1 MEEHAMR
8 GGRSIISGAFAACL
22 LAVAALLGGPAAA
35 GAPTLRIGVIE
46 GGTVSWE
53 LDVIK
58 RRGLDAAEGL
68 TIEVMPMAGKQ
79 ATDVALLGG
88 AVDAVVTDWLWVA
101 RQRAAGRDFVFV
113 PYSKSVG
120 GLMVAADSPVRSLA
134 DLKGRK
140 IGVAGG
146 PVDKSWLLMR
156 ALAKQRHGFDLATD
170 AEAVFGAA
178 PLVHQQALSGGVDGA
193 LNFWNWLAKL
203 EARGFRTVATVAE
216 ASEAL
221 GLDPETP
228 LLGYVIRGEALAA
241 NPGAADALLRAS
253 RAAKRLLAADDA
265 EWAALRPM
273 MNAADDAEFA
283 ALAAGFRA
291 GIPAEAPVDEAAAAK
306 LWRFLGE
313 IGGPELIGD
322 VTELPPGVFHGPGG

>member
-1 MEEHAMR
+1 MA
-8 GGRSIISGAFAACL
+8 GAFRPMVRMIAACVGAALL
-22 LAVAALLGGPAAA
+22 LAVPPAAA
-35 GAPTLRIGVIE
+35 GQPLRIGVIA

-53 LDVIK
+53 LEVIK

-68 TIEVMPMAGKQ
+68 DIAVAPMAGKQ

-101 RQRAAGRDFVFV
+101 RQRAEGRDFVFV
-113 PYSKSVG
+113 PYSRSVG
-120 GLMVAADSPVRSLA
+120 GLMVPPESPVRSLA
-134 DLKGRK
+134 DLKGRR

-156 ALAKQRHGFDLATD
+156 ALARQRHGLDLA
-170 AEAVFGAA
+170 AESEAVFGAP
-178 PLVHQQALSGGVDGA
+178 PLIHGQARAGGVDAA

-203 EARGFRTVATVAE
+203 EAQGWRTLVPVSE
-216 ASEAL
+216 ASAEL

-228 LLGYVIRGEALAA
+228 LLGYVLRPEALAA
-241 NPGAADALLRAS
+241 DPGAADALLRAS
-253 RAAKRLLAADDA
+253 RAAKRLLAADEAVWD
-265 EWAALRPM
+265 ELRPI

-283 ALAAGFRA
+283 ALKAGFRA
-291 GIPAEAPVDEAAAAK
+291 GIPADAPVDEAAAAR

-313 IGGPELIGD
+313 AGGPELIGD
-322 VTELPPGVFHGPGG
+322 AAELPPGVFHVPGF

>member
-1 MEEHAMR
+1 MK
-8 GGRSIISGAFAACL
+8 GGLALLSWALAA
-22 LAVAALLGGPAAA
+22 AVAAAALLS
-35 GAPTLRIGVIE
+35 GAPASAAPALRVGVIE

-58 RRGLDAAEGL
+58 RHGLDAAEGL
-68 TIEVMPMAGKQ
+68 TIEPVAMAGRQ

-88 AVDAVVTDWLWVA
+88 AVDAIVTDWLWVA
-101 RQRAAGRDFVFV
+101 RQRAAGRDFTFV

-146 PVDKSWLLMR
+146 PTDKSWLLLR
-156 ALAKQRHGFDLATD
+156 GLTQARHGFDPAEQ
-170 AEAVFGAA
+170 AEAVFGAP
-178 PLVHQQALSGGVDGA
+178 PLIHQQALAGGVDAA
-193 LNFWNWLAKL
+193 LNYWNWLAKL
-203 EARGFRTVATVAE
+203 EAKGFRTVATAAE
-216 ASEAL
+216 AAAEL

-228 LLGYVIRGEALAA
+228 LLGYAIRAEALAA

-253 RAAKRLLAADDA
+253 RAAKRRLATDDA
-265 EWAALRPM
+265 EWAALRPR

-283 ALAAGFRA
+283 ALVAGFRA
-291 GIPAEAPVDEAAAAK
+291 GIPAEAPVDEAAAAR
-306 LWRFLGE
+306 LWRFLART
-313 IGGPELIGD
+313 GGPELTGD
-322 VTELPPGVFHGPGG
+322 AAELPPGVFHVPGG

>member
-1 MEEHAMR
+1 
-8 GGRSIISGAFAACL
+8 
-22 LAVAALLGGPAAA
+22 
-35 GAPTLRIGVIE
+35 LRIGVIE

-58 RRGLDAAEGL
+58 RRGLDVAEGL
-68 TIEVMPMAGKQ
+68 SIEVMPMAGKQ

-120 GLMVAADSPVRSLA
+120 GLMVAADSPIRTLA
-134 DLKGRK
+134 DLKGAR

-156 ALAKQRHGFDLATD
+156 ALAKQRHGLDLTAD

-178 PLVHQQALSGGVDGA
+178 PLIHSQALSGGVDAA

-203 EARGFRTVATVAE
+203 DAKGFRAVATVAE

-253 RAAKRLLAADDA
+253 RAAKRALAADDG

-273 MNAADDAEFA
+273 MNAADDAEFG
-283 ALAAGFRA
+283 ALVAGFRA

>member
-1 MEEHAMR
+1 MAEEHGMR
-8 GGRSIISGAFAACL
+8 GGYSIISGAFAACL
-22 LAVAALLGGPAAA
+22 VAAAALLGGPALA
-35 GAPTLRIGVIE
+35 GAPALRIGVIE

-58 RRGLDAAEGL
+58 RRGLDVAEGL
-68 TIEVMPMAGKQ
+68 SIEVMPMAGKQ

-88 AVDAVVTDWLWVA
+88 AVVTDWLWVA

-120 GLMVAADSPVRSLA
+120 GLMVAADSPIRTLA
-134 DLKGRK
+134 DLKGAR

-156 ALAKQRHGFDLATD
+156 ALAKQRHGLDLTAD

-178 PLVHQQALSGGVDGA
+178 PLIHSQALSGGVDAA

-203 EARGFRTVATVAE
+203 DAKGFRAVATVAE

-253 RAAKRLLAADDA
+253 RAAKRALAADDG

-273 MNAADDAEFA
+273 MNAADDAEFG
-283 ALAAGFRA
+283 ALVAGFRA

>member
-1 MEEHAMR
+1 MR
-8 GGRSIISGAFAACL
+8 GGFSLISCALAACL
-22 LAVAALLGGPAAA
+22 AALVALPGGVALA
-35 GAPTLRIGVIE
+35 GAPVLRIGVIE

-58 RRGLDAAEGL
+58 RHGLDAAEGL
-68 TIEVMPMAGKQ
+68 SVEVMPMAGKQ

-101 RQRAAGRDFVFV
+101 RQRAAGRDFVFA

-134 DLKGRK
+134 DLKGRR

-156 ALAKQRHGFDLATD
+156 ALARQRHGVDLATE

-178 PLVHQQALSGGVDGA
+178 PLIHAQALSGGVDGA

-203 EARGFRTVATVAE
+203 GARGFRTVATVAE

-241 NPGAADALLRAS
+241 SPGAAEALLRAS
-253 RAAKRLLAADDA
+253 RAAKRLLATDDA

-283 ALAAGFRA
+283 ALVAGFRA
-291 GIPAEAPVDEAAAAK
+291 GIPSEAPVDEEAAAR

-313 IGGPELIGD
+313 IGGPELVGD
-322 VTELPPGVFHGPGG
+322 VAELPPGVFLGPGG